1 MLAHLTDA
9 DLAGQWLLA
18 GLAAASAG
26 LAYLAGRVSTRRWP
40 LRHPRRRAE
49 APPEG

>member
-18 GLAAASAG
+18 AVAAASAV
-26 LAYLAGRVSTRRWP
+26 LAFVAGRRSTRRWP
-40 LRHPRRRAE
+40 VHADDRRAE
-49 APPEG
+49 ATPGG

>member
-18 GLAAASAG
+18 AVAAATSV
-26 LAYLAGRVSTRRWP
+26 LAFVAGRASTRRWA
-40 LRHPRRRAE
+40 LRRRTRRAE
-49 APPEG
+49 VPTEG

>member
-18 GLAAASAG
+18 GVAAATAV
-26 LAYLAGRVSTRRWP
+26 LAVAAGRLSTRRWP
-40 LRHPRRRAE
+40 LRRPRRRAE
-49 APPEG
+49 VPPKG